1 MLNLDNDQE
10 EEFQSGEFSAVND
23 ISEFYTQTI
32 DYLANP
38 KNEIK
43 DSYVIY
49 QGFVADNNLYK
60 MCLKHDG
67 LFEQLKLDLQHLRI
81 DRYCLDDVKV
91 TDLERAVLEK
101 LSQKFAIEL
110 ETLIDRQKL
119 LHECAVFAESF
130 AATSP
135 EAEELRNGIPLQ
147 QGLFLVQATNQ
158 FYSEFHVKMFKLFS
172 QQKKKWKVKV
182 SMQENLLEIEQKVM
196 WHLEKHGGMAGWQ
209 YVTDMIRA
217 TVTVDSVDDIWAAY
231 TCIKNS
237 GWFIVI
243 GLQDRLAAPSKELLV
258 TIDFM
263 GCMIGEIRLTYAAL
277 PP

>member
-1 MLNLDNDQE
+1 
-10 EEFQSGEFSAVND
+10 
-23 ISEFYTQTI
+23 
-32 DYLANP
+32 
-38 KNEIK
+38 
-43 DSYVIY
+43 
-49 QGFVADNNLYK
+49 
-60 MCLKHDG
+60 
-67 LFEQLKLDLQHLRI
+67 
-81 DRYCLDDVKV
+81 
-91 TDLERAVLEK
+91 
-101 LSQKFAIEL
+101 
-110 ETLIDRQKL
+110 
-119 LHECAVFAESF
+119 
-130 AATSP
+130 
-135 EAEELRNGIPLQ
+135 
-147 QGLFLVQATNQ
+147 
-158 FYSEFHVKMFKLFS
+158 
-172 QQKKKWKVKV
+172 
-182 SMQENLLEIEQKVM
+182 M